1 MGIYLNE
8 FGNRLRKLREQRQM
22 TLRYLADRAGL
33 SYSFIA
39 SLEKGRYNPSRET
52 IFALAAALETDKN
65 ELLILAGYL
74 PNETVDQAISSSK
87 SKKHPKELVLE
98 NLLQEQ
104 VSFNG
109 IRLSG
114 ADKSALLAFMQT
126 MFSLRK

>member
-8 FGNRLRKLREQRQM
+8 FGKRLRKLREQRQM
-22 TLRYLADRAGL
+22 TLRYLADRADL

-52 IFALAAALETDKN
+52 IFALAAALETDIN

-74 PNETVDQAISSSK
+74 PNETVDQVSAPIKTKQASN
-87 SKKHPKELVLE
+87 EYILE
-98 NLLQEQ
+98 NLLKEP

-109 IRLSG
+109 IPLTNE
-114 ADKSALLAFMQT
+114 DKSALIAFMQT
-126 MFSLRK
+126 MFSLKK